1 MKKILLVDNIRSIL
15 EREKGLLDRDIF
27 QIFTATSGQ
36 EALDVHKKEKAD
48 IIVMCLQMA
57 GMGGDEVCKAIRQDP
72 ELKNVSIIL
81 STLHNGQKEIERC
94 RLCGANDH
102 IKKPIDGQELSTK
115 IARLLGIPAR
125 QSIRIL
131 IKVKIEGRLGSEFFI
146 ANTVDVSTSG
156 LLFECE
162 KELSVGDTVEASFF
176 LMGAS
181 GFNRVVARS
190 EVMRISSSETKMKK
204 YGVKFADFKEGN
216 PALIG
221 DFITRKTGKT

>member
-48 IIVMCLQMA
+48 IIIMCLHMA

-72 ELKNVSIIL
+72 ELKHVSIIL
-81 STLHNGQKEIERC
+81 STLLNDEKETLRC
-94 RLCGANDH
+94 KLCGANDY
-102 IKKPIDGQELSTK
+102 IKKPIDRQELAVK
-115 IARLLGIPAR
+115 IAKLLGVPAR

-131 IKVKIEGRLGSEFFI
+131 IKIKIEGRLGSEFFI

-162 KELSVGDTVEASFF
+162 RDLNIGDSVEASFF
-176 LMGAS
+176 LMGTS
-181 GFNRVVARS
+181 GFSRVVVRS
-190 EVMRISSSETKMKK
+190 EVMRVAQSAAKMKR